1 MVLAIALRF
10 IGSTREPWTARPCG
24 RHALLTGTT
33 VTAEMAQ
40 SLLILSLGPIFGWR
54 HDRQNADT
62 KSPTAQ
68 ELDPR
73 RTNIQPCRC
82 AR

>member
-1 MVLAIALRF
+1 MALAIALRF
-10 IGSTREPWTARPCG
+10 IGSTREPWTARPYG
-24 RHALLTGTT
+24 RHALQTGPT
-33 VTAEMAQ
+33 VTAEMAR
-40 SLLILSLGPIFGWR
+40 SLRILSFGPIFGWR
-54 HDRQNADT
+54 HDRQNTDT